1 MAVFVFTPA
10 PIYHSRWTIGGVSG
24 QSNNSDTL
32 PNYMHTWPYSS
43 AALYLRVFQLV
54 KSRTSHNTRVSPGSK
69 VGKRIHRKEER
80 ERVPYVGE
88 KHVLIQAVFL
98 LFQLHG
104 PTLNEDREQGSTLDR
119 GGEGRGRWEFIE
131 ELGIM
136 CSGQSPTQLFSI
148 QWESKQW
155 NVAGVG

>member
-1 MAVFVFTPA
+1 
-10 PIYHSRWTIGGVSG
+10 
-24 QSNNSDTL
+24 
-32 PNYMHTWPYSS
+32 MHTWPYSS
-43 AALYLRVFQLV
+43 AALYLHVFQLV

-69 VGKRIHRKEER
+69 VGKQIHRKEER

-148 QWESKQW
+148 QWESKQ
-155 NVAGVG
+155 